1 MRFRS
6 LVGTATL
13 LVLTTLP
20 LFAAAPTYSIKTSD
34 KSAVPKEVHEA
45 IRKVLAERCVQM
57 LNAKGDILAEV
68 WLRNDVPTNAT
79 EAQIKNGLTYAEVP
93 ESTVLGVIR
102 FPKQIAD
109 YRKQKI
115 PAGVYTM
122 RLANQ
127 PMDGDHM
134 GTAPYSEF
142 VLLSPAAEDKKPD
155 PIEAK
160 KLQEMSGKTTGGHPG
175 VLLLFPGKGAEAT
188 PRLEQKEENHW
199 ILLLLL
205 DAKSGDMKTTLPL
218 GLTLIGVSSSV

>member
-1 MRFRS
+1 MSFRS
-6 LVGTATL
+6 LGGVAAL
-13 LVLTTLP
+13 LVLTVLP
-20 LFAAAPTYSIKTSD
+20 LYAADPAYSIKTVD
-34 KSAVPKEVHEA
+34 KAAAPKEVPEA
-45 IRKVLAERCVQM
+45 IRKVLAERAVQL

-68 WLRNDVPTNAT
+68 WPRAEVPVTAT

-93 ESTVLGVIR
+93 ESTVFGVIR
-102 FPKQIAD
+102 FPKPITD

-142 VLLSPAAEDKKPD
+142 LLLSPADDDKTPNTM
-155 PIEAK
+155 EAK

-175 VLLLFPGKGAEAT
+175 VLLLFPGSGAEAR
-188 PRLEQKEENHW
+188 PKLEKKEENHW
-199 ILLLLL
+199 ILLLQL
-205 DAKSGDMKTTLPL
+205 DAKSGDKKAKMPI
-218 GLTLIGVSSSV
+218 GLTLIGVSSSA